1 MRSRILFLFLV
12 CTLALCVSPVLYGQ
26 ATGSFSGTVADK
38 SGSAIA
44 GATVTAISQTT
55 GVSRQ
60 AKTDEVG
67 HYLIPLLPVSTYT
80 LRVEFQGFQTTENKD
95 LRLQVDEAR
104 ELNFS
109 LAPSTVASTV
119 EVSAS
124 AVAVETSNP
133 SLGQVITAQ
142 EVAQLP
148 LNGRDF
154 VQLAT
159 LTPGATAETNPN
171 SFFTAAASSEVAARG
186 SFSLSVGGSRPNST
200 DWILDGVDNNELTA
214 GGIGTFSSIDDI
226 QEFKVLTYN
235 YSAQYGTRAGPT
247 VLVTTKS
254 GSNDFHGSLFEFLR
268 NTSLDAKSFFA
279 TTPEK
284 FNLNQFGGSIGG
296 PIRKNK
302 TFFFVDG
309 EQKDQLHGI
318 TFTGLVPSVA
328 MRPSATQPYADF
340 TDDPFGNPV
349 NGTVLVGTTP
359 VTVPG
364 IVNPN
369 MLGAST
375 NPAVSPN
382 IYFQCAGSASGP
394 PTAVNANGSQVPGV
408 PCAKIPASL
417 VNSIGG
423 AMINL
428 YPVPNADNVAGGY
441 NFVSEPVRS
450 LYETKIDVRLDHN
463 LTANDTIFGR
473 FSYDDA
479 VSYVPGGFAGGFA
492 EASAFGS
499 NQGIINHA
507 RNVAIGETHVFSPTT
522 VNQASFGYNRIFDY
536 ISSQGTGSCA
546 SAKLD
551 IPGANLG
558 CSGLGSTATCAPG
571 AYSCGL
577 VSTLFVNGYWSLGDR
592 GYTPFQGGTNIFTFA
607 DSLDLIRGKH
617 DFKVGVDV
625 RANQMNV
632 GAEAFQDG
640 FWIPGVIGTFSGFS
654 LPPAAGSTTPLAN
667 IPGNAEAD
675 FVMGLVGVSEHDQT
689 FNGPVTG
696 RRWKI
701 VRPYVQD
708 DWRITKDLTLNLGI
722 AWDLTSPISEADG
735 RMADYIPPTIAT
747 GANAVTGQ
755 LLIANQGG
763 VGSSAG
769 VNRNWTAFEP
779 RVGAAWKVLGSDK
792 TVVRGGYSI
801 YHDSAWSM
809 GAQGLWQNP
818 PFFAESD
825 APFPDGFA
833 QNSGLPGVGCPFA
846 TSFCATAL
854 GAGSVSGINIGN
866 GFPIFNAP
874 PDLATF
880 TGTLFYQPT
889 NFKLGMVQQYN
900 VNVQRQIPGNIVL
913 TVGYAGSRGS
923 HILVA
928 GNDLNTNGPSGCG
941 TISGYT
947 LGCAVGGGPY
957 VSPFNPPNGNA
968 ILEFGDL
975 GKTTYNSLQIK
986 AETKSSRHGL
996 YALISYSYSHTYDN
1010 GLSDG
1015 LGSLLSA
1022 PYFPLP
1028 NWQTLDWGPS
1038 QIDLKNNFTA
1048 SLIYDL
1054 PFGRG
1059 KRFGSDWNN
1068 MTESLLGGWQVTL
1081 IEKITSGF
1089 ADPLIDSAN
1098 SSGVF
1103 FNNGGNGNNYNRPD
1117 QVAGCNPY
1125 ANQTKTQFFN
1135 PACFVPAPAGELGD
1149 ANRVP
1154 VIGPDFVNTDFSV
1167 IKQFKLPWE
1176 NMGLNFRAEFFNLFN
1191 HAQFGLPVSDINA
1204 FGFGSV
1210 NSTVNNPR
1218 LIQLGLKLT
1227 F

>member
-1 MRSRILFLFLV
+1 MRFRILFLFLV
-12 CTLALCVSPVLYGQ
+12 CTLAFCVSPVLYGQ

-38 SGSAIA
+38 SGSAIS
-44 GATVTAISQTT
+44 GATVTATSQGT
-55 GVSRQ
+55 GVARQ
-60 AKTDEVG
+60 AKTDEAG
-67 HYLIPLLPVSTYT
+67 HYLIPLLPASTYT
-80 LRVEFQGFQTTENKD
+80 LRVEFQGFQIVENKD

-104 ELNFS
+104 ELNFA

-119 EVSAS
+119 EVNAS
-124 AVAVETSNP
+124 AVAVETTNP

-159 LTPGATAETNPN
+159 LAPGATAETNPG
-171 SFFTAAASSEVAARG
+171 SFFNSSSSASEVAARG

-309 EQKDQLHGI
+309 EQKDQLRGI
-318 TFTGLVPSVA
+318 TFTGLVPSAA
-328 MRPSATQPYADF
+328 MHTSAAQPYADF
-340 TDDPFGNPV
+340 SADPFGNPV
-349 NGTVLVGTTP
+349 FNTFQATP
-359 VTVPG
+359 TSPVVQVPV
-364 IVNPN
+364 I
-369 MLGAST
+369 T
-375 NPAVSPN
+375 NPYLAGSTLDPSAPN
-382 IYFQCAGSASGP
+382 NAYFQCNAGTGL
-394 PTAVNANGSQVPGV
+394 PTNVNPNGSQVAGV
-408 PCAKIPASL
+408 PCAKIPAAL
-417 VNSIGG
+417 VNPLG
-423 AMINL
+423 AALVNL
-428 YPVPNADNVAGGY
+428 YPMPNANNAAQGF

-450 LYETKIDVRLDHN
+450 LYETKFDIRVDHN
-463 LTANDTIFGR
+463 LTANDTLFGR

-479 VSYVPGGFAGGFA
+479 VSYVPGGFTGGFA

-499 NQGIINHA
+499 NQGMINHA
-507 RNVAIGETHVFSPTT
+507 RNVAVSETHVFSPTT

-536 ISSQGTGSCA
+536 ITSQGTGTCS
-546 SAKLD
+546 SANLAGIG

-558 CSGLGSTATCAPG
+558 CTGTPGSETCTPG

-577 VSTLFVNGYWSLGDR
+577 VSVLFNGGLWSLGDR

-617 DFKVGVDV
+617 EFKVGIDV

-632 GAEAFQDG
+632 GTEAFQDG
-640 FWIPGVIGTFSGFS
+640 FWIPLGSFSGN
-654 LPPAAGSTTPLAN
+654 P
-667 IPGNAEAD
+667 EAD
-675 FVMGLVGVSEHDQT
+675 LTLGYTSISEHDQT

-701 VRPYVQD
+701 IRPYVQD
-708 DWRITKDLTLNLGI
+708 DWRITKDLTLNLGL
-722 AWDLTSPISEADG
+722 AWDLSTPITEAAG

-747 GANAVTGQ
+747 GANAATGQ

-763 VGSSAG
+763 IGGSAG
-769 VNRNWTAFEP
+769 IYMNWQALEP
-779 RVGAAWKVLGSDK
+779 RIGAAWKVLGSDK
-792 TVVRGGYSI
+792 TVVRGGFSI
-801 YHDSAWSM
+801 YHDSAWSQ

-818 PFFAESD
+818 PFFAEGD
-825 APFPDGFA
+825 IFQFG
-833 QNSGLPGVGCPFA
+833 GCP
-846 TSFCATAL
+846 TSTPSGNTPACGPGGT
-854 GAGSVSGINIGN
+854 VSSISS
-866 GFPIFNAP
+866 GFPIFNTP
-874 PDLATF
+874 PTVSTF
-880 TGTLFYQPT
+880 SGTYFYQPRD
-889 NFKLGMVQQYN
+889 FRQGEVVQFNAN
-900 VNVQRQIPGNIVL
+900 VERQVPGNIVV
-913 TVGYAGSRGS
+913 TAGYAGSRGN

-928 GNDLNTNGPSGCG
+928 GNAMDTNGPAACVAGG
-941 TISGYT
+941 TYT
-947 LGCAVGGGPY
+947 IGCAAGGAPFISPY
-957 VSPFNPPNGNA
+957 TPPNFNA

-975 GKTTYNSLQIK
+975 GKTTYNSLQVK
-986 AETKSSRHGL
+986 AETKSSRYGV
-996 YALISYSYSHTYDN
+996 YALVAYTYSHTYDN

-1028 NWQTLDWGPS
+1028 DWQKLDWAPS
-1038 QIDLKNNFTA
+1038 QLDLHNNFTA
-1048 SLIYDL
+1048 SVIYDL

-1059 KRFGSDWNN
+1059 KKFGSDWSDVTN
-1068 MTESLLGGWQVTL
+1068 SLLGGWQVTL

-1089 ADPLIDSAN
+1089 AFPLIDSAN
-1098 SSGVF
+1098 GNFSGPGVSGVA
-1103 FNNGGNGNNYNRPD
+1103 FNTGGNGNNFNRPD

-1125 ANQTKTQFFN
+1125 ANQTKTQYIN
-1135 PACFVPAPAGELGD
+1135 PACFVHAAPGELGD
-1149 ANRVP
+1149 ASRVP
-1154 VIGPDFVNTDFSV
+1154 VYGPDFVNTDFSL

-1191 HAQFGLPVSDINA
+1191 HAQFGQPISDINA
-1204 FGFGSV
+1204 SNGFGAV

-1218 LIQLGLKLT
+1218 LVQLGLKLT

>member
-1 MRSRILFLFLV
+1 MRFRTLFLLLAGA
-12 CTLALCVSPVLYGQ
+12 LALSVSPALYGQ
-26 ATGSFSGTVADK
+26 ANGSFSGTVLDT
-38 SGSAIA
+38 SGSAIS
-44 GATVTAISQTT
+44 GATVTATSQGT
-55 GVSRQ
+55 GISRQ
-60 AKTDEVG
+60 VTTDGAG
-67 HYLIPLLPVSTYT
+67 HFLIPLLPVSIYT
-80 LRVEFQGFQTTENKD
+80 LRIEFQGFKTVETKD
-95 LRLQVDEAR
+95 LRLQVNEAR
-104 ELNFS
+104 ELDFT
-109 LAPSTVASTV
+109 LVPSSVSTKV
-119 EVSAS
+119 EVSS
-124 AVAVETSNP
+124 DAVAVETSNP

-148 LNGRDF
+148 LNGRNF

-159 LTPGATAETNPN
+159 LTPGATSESNPN
-171 SFFTAAASSEVAARG
+171 SFFTSGADSEVATRG

-200 DWILDGVDNNELTA
+200 DWLLDGVDNNELTA

-254 GSNDFHGSLFEFLR
+254 GSNEFHGSLFEFLR

-318 TFTGLVPSVA
+318 TFTGLVPSAA
-328 MRPSATQPYADF
+328 MHTSAAQPYADF
-340 TDDPFGNPV
+340 SADPFGAPV
-349 NGTVLVGTTP
+349 SATS
-359 VTVPG
+359 
-364 IVNPN
+364 I
-369 MLGAST
+369 T
-375 NPAVSPN
+375 NPYTGGTP
-382 IYFQCAGSASGP
+382 FQCTAGTGV
-394 PTAVNANGSQVPGV
+394 PTAVNPDGSQTPGV
-408 PCAKIPASL
+408 ACAKIPAAL
-417 VNSIGG
+417 VNPLG
-423 AMINL
+423 AALVNL
-428 YPVPNADNVAGGY
+428 YPLPNANNPASAV

-450 LYETKIDVRLDHN
+450 LYETKFDVRLDHN
-463 LTANDTIFGR
+463 ISADDTIFAR

-507 RNVAIGETHVFSPTT
+507 RNIAIGETHVFSPST
-522 VNQASFGYNRIFDY
+522 VNQASFGYNRIFNY
-536 ISSQGTGSCA
+536 ITSQGTGTCS
-546 SAKLD
+546 SANLAGIG

-558 CSGLGSTATCAPG
+558 CTGTPGSAKCTPG

-577 VSTLFVNGYWSLGDR
+577 VSVLMTGGFWSLGDR
-592 GYTPFQGGTNIFTFA
+592 GYTPFQGGTNIFTYA

-617 DFKVGVDV
+617 DIKIGIDV

-632 GAEAFQDG
+632 GTEAFQDG
-640 FWIPGVIGTFSGFS
+640 FWIPVGAFSGN
-654 LPPAAGSTTPLAN
+654 P
-667 IPGNAEAD
+667 EAD
-675 FVMGLVGVSEHDQT
+675 LTLGYVSISEHDQT

-701 VRPYVQD
+701 YRPYVQD
-708 DWRITKDLTLNLGI
+708 DWRITKDLTLNLGL
-722 AWDLTSPISEADG
+722 AYDMSTPITEARG
-735 RMADYIPPTIAT
+735 RQADYIPPTIAT
-747 GANAVTGQ
+747 GAFATTGQ
-755 LLIANQGG
+755 LLISNQGG
-763 VGSSAG
+763 TGSSAG
-769 VNRNWTAFEP
+769 VHMDWTALEP
-779 RVGAAWKVLGSDK
+779 RIGAAYKLRGSDQ
-792 TVVRGGYSI
+792 TVLRGGFSI
-801 YHDSAWSM
+801 YHDSAWSQ

-818 PFFAESD
+818 PFFAEGD
-825 APFPDGFA
+825 IFQFG
-833 QNSGLPGVGCPFA
+833 GCP
-846 TSFCATAL
+846 
-854 GAGSVSGINIGN
+854 VSTPSGN
-866 GFPIFNAP
+866 TPACGPGGTVSSISSGFPIFNTP
-874 PDLATF
+874 PTVATF
-880 TGTLFYQPT
+880 TGTYFYQPR
-889 NFKLGMVQQYN
+889 NFRRGQVLQYN
-900 VNVQRQIPGNIVL
+900 ANVQRQLPGDIVL
-913 TVGYAGSRGS
+913 TIGYAGSHGN
-923 HILVA
+923 HILVG
-928 GNDLNTNGPSGCG
+928 GNALDTNGPSGCG
-941 TISGYT
+941 AISGYT
-947 LGCAVGGGPY
+947 LGCAAGGAPFISPY
-957 VSPFNPPNGNA
+957 TPPNFNA

-996 YALISYSYSHTYDN
+996 YALLAYTYSNTYDN

-1015 LGSLLSA
+1015 LGSELSA

-1028 NWQTLDWGPS
+1028 NWQTLDWAPS
-1038 QIDLKNNFTA
+1038 QIDMKHNFTA

-1068 MTESLLGGWQVTL
+1068 MTDSLLGGWQVTL
-1081 IEKITSGF
+1081 IEKISSGF
-1089 ADPLIDSAN
+1089 ATPLIDSAN
-1098 SSGVF
+1098 GNFSGPGVSGVF
-1103 FNNGGNGNNYNRPD
+1103 FNTGGNGNNFNRPD
-1117 QVAGCNPY
+1117 QVTGCNPY
-1125 ANQTKTQFFN
+1125 ANQTKVQYIN
-1135 PACFVPAPAGELGD
+1135 MACFTHSVQGELGN

-1154 VIGPDFVNTDFSV
+1154 VFGPDFVNTDFSV

-1191 HAQFGLPVSDINA
+1191 HAQFGQPISDINA

-1218 LIQLGLKLT
+1218 LVQLGLKLT